1 MAVTPKAWLVRA
13 GRHGEREALT
23 LEQSLVLVGWQE
35 LDDISKVTSREQ
47 LNELLR
53 STYPDAG
60 SGRIANWN
68 GQLWAF
74 LDRIQ
79 LGDLVVLP
87 FKHTPA
93 VAIGTVTGPYTYRD
107 DLPIDAR
114 HVRPVQWLRTDIPR
128 TAVGQD
134 LLYSLGAFMTVCEL
148 RRNQAA
154 QRFAALADSGR
165 DPGKSVALGVEAGD
179 LVDTDEAATTRI
191 DFERVAQD
199 QISTFIAERFSGHGL
214 ARLVEAVFQARG
226 MATFRSPEGPDAG
239 IDVLAGSGPLGMD
252 APRICVQVK
261 TGSADVRVV
270 RELQGVLGR
279 LGANQGLVVAWAGM
293 TKSAEAELRQQF
305 FQVRVWTADDLI
317 RELTSVYD
325 RLPDDLQA
333 ELPLKRVWAL
343 ALQADEQE

>member
-1 MAVTPKAWLVRA
+1 MAQAPKAWLVRA
-13 GRHGEREALT
+13 GRHGERESMAV
-23 LEQSLVLVGWQE
+23 EQSLALVGWEE
-35 LDDISKVTSREQ
+35 LDDLSKVATRDQ
-47 LNELLR
+47 LVDVLR

-60 SGRIANWN
+60 SGRIANWT

-74 LDRIQ
+74 LHRVQ
-79 LGDLVVLP
+79 PGDLAVLP
-87 FKHTPA
+87 FKHRPMI
-93 VAIGTVTGPYTYRD
+93 AIGRVTGPYAFRA
-107 DLPIDAR
+107 DLPVDAR

-134 LLYSLGAFMTVCEL
+134 LLYSLGAFLTVCEL

-154 QRFAALADSGR
+154 QRLAALADTGR
-165 DPGKSVALGVEAGD
+165 DPGQSAAVGAEPAE
-179 LVDTDEAATTRI
+179 LVDIEEAATTRI
-191 DFERVAQD
+191 DFARLAQD
-199 QISTFIAERFSGHGL
+199 GISAFIAERFSGHGL

-226 MATFRSPEGPDAG
+226 MTTFRSPEGPDAG
-239 IDVLAGSGPLGMD
+239 IDVLAGAGPLGMD
-252 APRICVQVK
+252 APRVCVQVK
-261 TGSADVRVV
+261 TGSVDVRIV

-279 LGANQGLVVAWAGM
+279 LGADQGLVVAWAGL

-333 ELPLKRVWAL
+333 ELPLKRVWTL
-343 ALQADEQE
+343 ALEADDEE